1 MCPKLGVASPPAK
14 LKSFK
19 YDLAPTLFYFDIFST
34 DLFRTPIMPL
44 PMRIDRLSNGES
56 IFILIPNLNAL
67 ENTLD
72 ELDLSFNLT
81 KFYIEGLKNLI
92 IYGKR
97 KYKEI
102 TYRELSFATLLKWF
116 DSSINLESEIPSL
129 RQDFYFLISEYLKFY
144 ITIEN
149 ESIKIGSKEYILK
162 NLDYCE
168 TNIKYFKEKIENNKI
183 QIIERGQ
190 LKEVKLYR
198 EKKGKYYP
206 DIIPIEV
213 EHKKKN
219 KVNKLTFVPYLIYDD
234 LFDCFAYNKKL
245 LDEEN
250 QAPIDTMV
258 WNNKGIINKRSNIE
272 KNNQDFSIKN
282 FKLSKISLE
291 HLL

>member
-14 LKSFK
+14 LKYYK
-19 YDLAPTLFYFDIFST
+19 NDLAPTGFYFDIFST
-34 DLFRTPIMPL
+34 DLFRSPIMPL
-44 PMRIDRLSNGES
+44 PMRIDRLTNGEATF
-56 IFILIPNLNAL
+56 FIIPNLN
-67 ENTLD
+67 TLD
-72 ELDLSFNLT
+72 LTLKELDLGFDLT

-92 IYGKR
+92 TYAKR

-129 RQDFYFLISEYLKFY
+129 SQDFYFLISEYLKIY
-144 ITIEN
+144 ADIEN
-149 ESIKIGSKEYILK
+149 ESIQIGTKEYLLR
-162 NLDYCE
+162 NLNYCE
-168 TNIKYFKEKIENNKI
+168 SNLKYFKGKIENNKI

-190 LKEVKLYR
+190 LKEVSLYR

-213 EHKKKN
+213 ENKKKN

-234 LFDCFAYNKKL
+234 LLDCFAYNKKL
-245 LDEEN
+245 LDGED
-250 QAPIDTMV
+250 QAPIDIII
-258 WNNKGIINKRSNIE
+258 WKNKGIINKRSNIE
-272 KNNQDFSIKN
+272 KTNQDFYIKN
-282 FKLSKISLE
+282 FKLSKITLE